1 MPVTL
6 RALMIDRDDRL
17 GSYCVTATC
26 SYNDFLTLT
35 AGADQNLD
43 IQRSIIKGVKAYATL
58 RSDLRRG
65 CVLPPVVLAVNL
77 ELSEDIAELH
87 VGQRLDVLT
96 ADFSNITSDE
106 VYVIDGLQRTNAI
119 RQTVSELAGDERD
132 LFLRRSVRVEVWVNI
147 PFGAIAYRMLLLNAG
162 QRPMSVKHQVEVLSS
177 KLIDDLAG
185 IPDLDVFRIGD
196 VRRRTQPGQFALAKL
211 AQSFQAWLQGQPNL
225 DLRNTVME
233 ELTAESA
240 IDVLGRSVPVSAS
253 AAHGDGFRRFAEW
266 LVELDMALGQ
276 GSIAFLGNE
285 TVLLGIA
292 AAIGSY
298 ERNETLGRRVWPA
311 MTGLLEQTRNIGP
324 EAIALPLFDALKLGI
339 DVGKKNVG
347 VATRDMVFNAFKEYI
362 RGAGETPMAEC
373 WQLASAKE

>member
-147 PFGAIAYRMLLLNAG
+147 PFGAIAYRMLLLVSD
-162 QRPMSVKHQVEVLSS
+162 QCQSS
-177 KLIDDLAG
+177 I
-185 IPDLDVFRIGD
+185 
-196 VRRRTQPGQFALAKL
+196 
-211 AQSFQAWLQGQPNL
+211 
-225 DLRNTVME
+225 
-233 ELTAESA
+233 
-240 IDVLGRSVPVSAS
+240 RS
-253 AAHGDGFRRFAEW
+253 
-266 LVELDMALGQ
+266 
-276 GSIAFLGNE
+276 
-285 TVLLGIA
+285 
-292 AAIGSY
+292 
-298 ERNETLGRRVWPA
+298 
-311 MTGLLEQTRNIGP
+311 
-324 EAIALPLFDALKLGI
+324 K
-339 DVGKKNVG
+339 
-347 VATRDMVFNAFKEYI
+347 
-362 RGAGETPMAEC
+362 C
-373 WQLASAKE
+373 